1 MFKTYKASVFGRVI
15 MIIVWI
21 CIAVS
26 WGSFGKEAFCAEVK
40 KTKNTAKAVKS
51 TDCNSLTK
59 QDIRDILGK
68 LKVPESANVSITAT
82 PVKNICEVAMNSQ
95 SGSALFYIDM
105 SRKYLFFGNLVDI
118 TTMTNLT
125 ANRMQEIKDKKKID
139 ISKIPLDQA
148 LVAGEPTALKKV
160 IVFTDPDC
168 DFCAQLHKAIQE
180 IIAKRKDIV
189 FFMKFLPLDFHKDAY
204 WKAKSIVCNKSLKL
218 LEENFTTKTIPKT
231 DCTTDEIENSMKL
244 ARTLG
249 INATPTIIL
258 PDGRIREGAMSED
271 KLTDLIDGRN

>member
-1 MFKTYKASVFGRVI
+1 LFKTYKPSLHGRAI
-15 MIIVWI
+15 MIIVSLYVAI
-21 CIAVS
+21 S
-26 WGSFGKEAFCAEVK
+26 WGPFGKEASCAEVK
-40 KTKNTAKAVKS
+40 EPKNTAKTTKAK
-51 TDCNSLTK
+51 DCNSLTK

-68 LKVPESANVSITAT
+68 LNIPESANVSITAT

-95 SGSALFYIDM
+95 SGAALFYIDM

-148 LVAGEPTALKKV
+148 VVAGEPTALKKV

-168 DFCAQLHKAIQE
+168 DFCAQLHKTIQG
-180 IIAKRKDIV
+180 IIAKRKDVV
-189 FFMKFLPLDFHKDAY
+189 FFMKLFPLDFHKDAY
-204 WKAKSIVCNKSLKL
+204 WKAKSIVCSKSLKL

-231 DCTTDEIENSMKL
+231 DCVTDEIENNMKL
-244 ARTLG
+244 AKSLG

-258 PDGRIREGAMSED
+258 PDGRVREGAMSED
-271 KLTDLIDGRN
+271 KLIDLIDGRN